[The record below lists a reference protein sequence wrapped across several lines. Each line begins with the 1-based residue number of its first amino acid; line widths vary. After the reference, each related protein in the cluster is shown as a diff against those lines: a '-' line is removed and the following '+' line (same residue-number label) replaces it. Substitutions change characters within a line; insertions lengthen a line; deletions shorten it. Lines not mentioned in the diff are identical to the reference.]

1 MVDHGWT
8 EEEFASRLDW
18 GLWRRILGH
27 VRPYRRTAAALALV
41 STGIAA
47 IEALYTLLTRAVVDG
62 VASGA
67 TESRLATYGA
77 AYAALTL
84 GLAGGVRLFV
94 PLAGRIATGV
104 GHDIRRAGFDRLQE
118 LSFSYYDRRPVG
130 WLMARLTS
138 DCDRLARL
146 IGWGALESIW
156 AVAMIAGIVA
166 VMAYLNARL
175 ALAVLAVIPVM
186 VGVSAAF
193 QRRILRASRLVRKAN
208 SLITGAYNEG
218 ILGARTTKT
227 LVREDRNLA
236 EFQGRTC
243 EMYGASVRSAVL
255 ASLYFPIVLALG
267 SVGSGVALALGGRD
281 VRAGTM
287 SIGTLIAFVMYA
299 AHFIW
304 PILELAR
311 VFTDLQAAQAAAER
325 VQGLLDTEPE
335 IRDAPA
341 VREAEAARRAG
352 RPPGQGAGARG
363 DPIETVEFRDVA
375 FAYREGRPVLEGF
388 DLAVRAGQTV
398 ALVGPTGGGKTTVV
412 SLLCRFYE
420 PTRGQVLL
428 NGVDYRER
436 SLAWLQ
442 SQLGVVLQTPHLFTG
457 TIRDNLRY
465 GRLDAADAEVE
476 AAARLVGAHDFIAAL
491 EKGYASPV
499 GPGGANLSTGQ
510 RQLVALARAV
520 LADPRLF
527 VMDEATSSVD
537 TQTEHAIQE
546 GIRTVLAGR
555 IAFVIA
561 HRLSTIRSADV
572 IVVIEKGRIVEQGG
586 HRDLL
591 ARRGKYYELYVSQ
604 FTREKEDELLGPAAK
619 A

>member
-1 MVDHGWT
+1 
-8 EEEFASRLDW
+8 
-18 GLWRRILGH
+18 
-27 VRPYRRTAAALALV
+27 
-41 STGIAA
+41 
-47 IEALYTLLTRAVVDG
+47 
-62 VASGA
+62 
-67 TESRLATYGA
+67 
-77 AYAALTL
+77 
-84 GLAGGVRLFV
+84 
-94 PLAGRIATGV
+94 
-104 GHDIRRAGFDRLQE
+104 
-118 LSFSYYDRRPVG
+118 
-130 WLMARLTS
+130 
-138 DCDRLARL
+138 
-146 IGWGALESIW
+146 
-156 AVAMIAGIVA
+156 
-166 VMAYLNARL
+166 
-175 ALAVLAVIPVM
+175 
-186 VGVSAAF
+186 
-193 QRRILRASRLVRKAN
+193 
-208 SLITGAYNEG
+208 
-218 ILGARTTKT
+218 
-227 LVREDRNLA
+227 
-236 EFQGRTC
+236 
-243 EMYGASVRSAVL
+243 
-255 ASLYFPIVLALG
+255 
-267 SVGSGVALALGGRD
+267 
-281 VRAGTM
+281 
-287 SIGTLIAFVMYA
+287 
-299 AHFIW
+299 
-304 PILELAR
+304 
-311 VFTDLQAAQAAAER
+311 
-325 VQGLLDTEPE
+325 
-335 IRDAPA
+335 
-341 VREAEAARRAG
+341 
-352 RPPGQGAGARG
+352 
-363 DPIETVEFRDVA
+363 
-375 FAYREGRPVLEGF
+375 
-388 DLAVRAGQTV
+388 
-398 ALVGPTGGGKTTVV
+398 
-412 SLLCRFYE
+412 
-420 PTRGQVLL
+420 
-428 NGVDYRER
+428 VDYRER